1 MQYGSMLKH
10 CVAGSIL
17 ALSLT
22 ACVADNDSQIAKC
35 RGEMRADSPEVAR
48 NPRTF
53 YQEYTE
59 YMVICM
65 RSSGLEHDVSATQC
79 DPDKGPIFDSP
90 YCYAPTKT
98 LPRLLLKAE
107 LLFRR

>member
-1 MQYGSMLKH
+1 MCGPLSRLITG
-10 CVAGSIL
+10 AFL
-17 ALSLT
+17 ALPLAS
-22 ACVADNDSQIAKC
+22 CVGDNDAQIAKC
-35 RGEMRADSPEVAR
+35 HREMLEAQPEVAR

-53 YQEYTE
+53 YQEHTE
-59 YMVICM
+59 YMLTCM
-65 RSSGLEHDVSATQC
+65 SSGGFVHDDSPTQC
-79 DPDKGPIFDSP
+79 DPEKGPIFDSP